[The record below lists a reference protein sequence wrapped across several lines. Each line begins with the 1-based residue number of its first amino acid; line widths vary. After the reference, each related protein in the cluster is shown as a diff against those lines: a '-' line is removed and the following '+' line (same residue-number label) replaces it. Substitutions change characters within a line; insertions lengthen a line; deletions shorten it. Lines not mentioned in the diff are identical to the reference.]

1 MPDDQQNSASVVLR
15 AILLLI
21 RYDRDGV
28 AFWWLTA
35 MG

>member
-1 MPDDQQNSASVVLR
+1 MPDEQQNSASVVLR

-28 AFWWLTA
+28 AFW
-35 MG
+35 

>member
-1 MPDDQQNSASVVLR
+1 MPDEHQNSASVVLR

-28 AFWWLTA
+28 AFW
-35 MG
+35 

>member
-1 MPDDQQNSASVVLR
+1 MPDEQQNSASVALR

-28 AFWWLTA
+28 AFW
-35 MG
+35 